1 MWTLELP
8 EQVAIV
14 AKYRH
19 VEPVPV
25 AVTNQNVSRIW
36 NNHEDWRI
44 SKQNLRIF
52 VRDLVPFFSSKIF

>member
-25 AVTNQNVSRIW
+25 AVTNQNVSRI
-36 NNHEDWRI
+36 
-44 SKQNLRIF
+44 
-52 VRDLVPFFSSKIF
+52 